1 MGKLV
6 KPKVFFVGFS
16 TIDEPGLTAYL
27 RYTGNEQFIES
38 WKEAAAKGVSPGE
51 ILCSLYSKLCYRS
64 LTLGKNSNVSRV
76 RDIEDNLKGTI
87 ASAHFSVFEHCQL
100 NFIVTDCSRI
110 YTHEQVRHRS
120 GPPNGDSNAID
131 NDLPGDGWAY
141 SQTSGRYCRL
151 DTIDLVWDDC
161 LDPVKG
167 LWEDHLKKTE
177 DLVYL
182 SECELGLRK
191 PPLGLS
197 EDDIRPRDCLNP
209 SYIDI
214 AIRLWKKRD
223 ALTGEEKERVEAMSD
238 DGEHFRRLHEDR
250 EWIRASIRWVP
261 DDAFNFEKRKK
272 LTSAI
277 RRIAPNG
284 QANELGLSVNLRTLR
299 HTVQVRTARFA
310 EVEIRNIYAQI
321 YDLVRDRFPTI
332 FHDAKVE
339 MVDGLPEVK
348 GLVMQPYDVVVGDPK
363 ALKNWSTEAIQAEL
377 AKRTQTEGQ

>member
-16 TIDEPGLTAYL
+16 TINEPGLMAYL
-27 RYTGNEQFIES
+27 QHTGNEQFITS
-38 WKEAAAKGVSPGE
+38 WKEAEAKGIAPGE
-51 ILCSLYSKLCYRS
+51 ILCSIYSKLCYRS

-76 RDIEDNLKGTI
+76 REIEDNLRGTA
-87 ASAHFSVFEHCQL
+87 ASAHFSVFEHCLL

-120 GPPNGDSNAID
+120 GPPNGDANAID

-161 LDPVKG
+161 LDPVKEMWQRG
-167 LWEDHLKKTE
+167 LQDIE
-177 DLVYL
+177 DLIYL
-182 SECELGLRK
+182 TECRLGLRK
-191 PPLGLS
+191 P
-197 EDDIRPRDCLNP
+197 NP
-209 SYIDI
+209 
-214 AIRLWKKRD
+214 KRD
-223 ALTGEEKERVEAMSD
+223 LASPAAWIALRKDEGFPPMREGD
-238 DGEHFRRLHEDR
+238 NLEDFK
-250 EWIRASIRWVP
+250 WVP
-261 DDAFNFEKRKK
+261 DDTFNFEKRKK

-310 EVEIRNIYAQI
+310 EVEIRDIYSQI
-321 YDLVRDRFPTI
+321 YHLIRDRFPTI

-363 ALKNWSTEAIQAEL
+363 VLKYWSTDDLQAEL
-377 AKRTQTEGQ
+377 TKRSQLAHE